1 MIEFGKSWCP
11 LTSSLGASSLFRG
24 CGEKS
29 RASGTR
35 KETFFRLLSGIA
47 WHATRNAGLSR
58 RLTDDGFSSL
68 IIVSDFR
75 YKALGLTEAGHTWKL
90 FFKIF
95 CFLEP
100 ESVEPDSV
108 EYGFL
113 YEQVRLSEVSLSVL
127 TFVICWV
134 YTS

>member
-1 MIEFGKSWCP
+1 M
-11 LTSSLGASSLFRG
+11 R
-24 CGEKS
+24 S
-29 RASGTR
+29 RARVGR
-35 KETFFRLLSGIA
+35 ERRLSFAFSRGLLRTPLVMQGFL
-47 WHATRNAGLSR
+47 AGLH
-58 RLTDDGFSSL
+58 DDGFSSL

>member
-1 MIEFGKSWCP
+1 MTEFGKSAP
-11 LTSSLGASSLFRG
+11 LKSSPVTSSLFRG
-24 CGEKS
+24 YREKS
-29 RASGTR
+29 RAD
-35 KETFFRLLSGIA
+35 
-47 WHATRNAGLSR
+47 ATRISGLSR
-58 RLTDDGFSSL
+58 RLTDDGFISL

>member
-1 MIEFGKSWCP
+1 MRSHARVARERRRSFAF
-11 LTSSLGASSLFRG
+11 SLG
-24 CGEKS
+24 
-29 RASGTR
+29 
-35 KETFFRLLSGIA
+35 LLRTPLVMQNFLA
-47 WHATRNAGLSR
+47 
-58 RLTDDGFSSL
+58 FSSL

-113 YEQVRLSEVSLSVL
+113 YEQVRLSVLSLCVL

-134 YTS
+134 YTSLLLQVKFVFRLYS

>member
-1 MIEFGKSWCP
+1 MKVARE
-11 LTSSLGASSLFRG
+11 R
-24 CGEKS
+24 
-29 RASGTR
+29 TR
-35 KETFFRLLSGIA
+35 KEIFSRLLPRIA
-47 WHATRNAGLSR
+47 SDATRISGLSR
-58 RLTDDGFSSL
+58 RLTDDGLSSL

-113 YEQVRLSEVSLSVL
+113 YEQVRLSDVSL
-127 TFVICWV
+127 

>member
-1 MIEFGKSWCP
+1 MRSLARVTRERRLAHTF
-11 LTSSLGASSLFRG
+11 SLG
-24 CGEKS
+24 
-29 RASGTR
+29 
-35 KETFFRLLSGIA
+35 LLR
-47 WHATRNAGLSR
+47 TPLVMQNFLAG
-58 RLTDDGFSSL
+58 TDDGFSSL
-68 IIVSDFR
+68 IIVSHFR
-75 YKALGLTEAGHTWKL
+75 YKALGLTEAGYTWKL

-113 YEQVRLSEVSLSVL
+113 YEQVRLSVVSLCVL
-127 TFVICWV
+127 TFEICSV